1 MLKLTLLLSTFTAM
15 KNNKNT
21 HIAIVAANF
30 YPDITK
36 RLIDGALAVLNE
48 AGVAR
53 QNTIVQLVPGCFEI
67 PLACRRF
74 AQDKTCDAVVALG
87 CAVKGDTDHYLAIMN
102 AATQG
107 ITQVM
112 LSYGK
117 PIGFGIIFAH
127 NFKQAITR
135 CGVKKNY
142 GRVAALAALSMISP
156 YAE

>member
-1 MLKLTLLLSTFTAM
+1 M

-67 PLACRRF
+67 PLACRYF
-74 AQDKTCDAVVALG
+74 AQDKTCDAIIALG